1 MRLHLLAWAIVLV
14 LTTSA
19 AWPQNYPDRPIRI
32 IVPFS
37 AGGSVDMLAR
47 LLGGK
52 LSEQLGQPIIVENKP
67 GAGGRI
73 ASDYVAKSAPDGYTI
88 LQDTVGSAI
97 APAFY
102 LNLPYDPHKDFTP
115 VTQLVSSSLIVV
127 ASVNSGIT
135 SMKELIDRAKANP
148 GKLNYGMTGVGN
160 PLHLTME
167 MIKHSAGIDIVAVP
181 FRGDADINAALLGGQ
196 IEVALAPLASAAPL
210 IKAGRIRALA
220 VTDLKR
226 SSILPEVPT
235 VAETVLPGFESSSWH
250 AWFVPAKTPAPIVDR
265 IQTEASKALNLPDVR
280 SQLAAVALDPVGS
293 TPQEFARYY
302 EEETAKFARV
312 IADAKIPRQ

>member
-135 SMKELIDRAKANP
+135 SMRELIDRAKANP

>member
-135 SMKELIDRAKANP
+135 SMRELIDRAKANP

-293 TPQEFARYY
+293 TPKEFARYY